1 MGDSLVE
8 LKLGGDARPS
18 EGADELLLG
27 LIDRMLS
34 LISDVAVGN
43 EHLKTTPEFRE
54 QLNGF
59 RKAVCRRDFDGDS
72 SLGETADVC
81 LKACEN
87 FFSHAREH
95 ALNREIE
102 FIEIID
108 VLRETVRKL
117 AGQSEEF
124 GRSMIG
130 SSERL
135 RSLLEIDD
143 IQSLKERIRVETDDL
158 SRIVAEKQTADRES
172 YSHLLSR
179 VENLQS
185 QLERAEEEATMDPLT
200 QVANRGSFDKAIEG
214 WVESDDK
221 FSLAMVDLDDFK
233 KINDTYGHPVGDR
246 VLLGA
251 AQALGKSIRSG
262 DMVARYGGEEFVVLL
277 RNCDLVMAEARLS
290 QILEDLANTRYEYGS
305 GPEKCHIQFTASCGL
320 AVFDSGE
327 SVDDIV
333 QRSDQALYEAKKRGK
348 NRVVVKKKS
357 LLKGLFGRR
366 SAA

>member
-1 MGDSLVE
+1 M
-8 LKLGGDARPS
+8 
-18 EGADELLLG
+18 
-27 LIDRMLS
+27 
-34 LISDVAVGN
+34 
-43 EHLKTTPEFRE
+43 
-54 QLNGF
+54 
-59 RKAVCRRDFDGDS
+59 
-72 SLGETADVC
+72 
-81 LKACEN
+81 
-87 FFSHAREH
+87 
-95 ALNREIE
+95 
-102 FIEIID
+102 
-108 VLRETVRKL
+108 
-117 AGQSEEF
+117 
-124 GRSMIG
+124 
-130 SSERL
+130 
-135 RSLLEIDD
+135 
-143 IQSLKERIRVETDDL
+143 
-158 SRIVAEKQTADRES
+158 
-172 YSHLLSR
+172 
-179 VENLQS
+179 
-185 QLERAEEEATMDPLT
+185 
-200 QVANRGSFDKAIEG
+200 ANRGSFDKAIEG

-277 RNCDLVMAEARLS
+277 RNCNLVMAETRLS

-320 AVFDSGE
+320 AEFDSGE
-327 SVDDIV
+327 STDDIV